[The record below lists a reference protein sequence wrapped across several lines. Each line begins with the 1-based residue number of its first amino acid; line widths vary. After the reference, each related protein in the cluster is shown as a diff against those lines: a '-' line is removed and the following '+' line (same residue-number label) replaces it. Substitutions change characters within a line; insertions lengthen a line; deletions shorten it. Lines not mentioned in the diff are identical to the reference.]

1 MPMSKVVSIPNTAWL
16 LIKEASA
23 IYNSE
28 VKLAYNAVRLSSS
41 PTTAYE
47 RICINLS
54 KYTSRESLSFIL
66 WAIRSSDIWVV
77 VFPNHWVRSNLA
89 SWYQLN
95 LHSLILSNAASFS
108 NRIKASST
116 ADHSS
121 IDILVTWKLVLWH
134 SSDIF
139 KKDNMPVLL
148 SY

>member
-16 LIKEASA
+16 LIKEARA

-54 KYTSRESLSFIL
+54 KYTSRESIGFIL

-77 VFPNHWVRSNLA
+77 VLPNRLVRNNLA

-95 LHSLILSNAASFS
+95 LHALISANATSFS
-108 NRIKASST
+108 NKIKAPST

-121 IDILVTWKLVLWH
+121 VKILVTWKLVL
-134 SSDIF
+134 
-139 KKDNMPVLL
+139 
-148 SY
+148 